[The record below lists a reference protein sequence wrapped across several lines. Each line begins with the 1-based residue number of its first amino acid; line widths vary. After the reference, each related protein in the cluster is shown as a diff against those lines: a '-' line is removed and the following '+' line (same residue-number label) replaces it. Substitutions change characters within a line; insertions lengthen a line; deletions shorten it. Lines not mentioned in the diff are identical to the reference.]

1 MMETWI
7 KYNLP
12 LKPDNDFFIGDWGI

>member
-1 MMETWI
+1 MMETWV